1 MSTGTGR
8 IPARQ
13 AWPRLVAA
21 ALVAGV
27 LVLAALALQSASGQD
42 PAPRPGPLAGHRA
55 IVLLLSLGCAVGGGA
70 LTVHHRSSA
79 RGADAVSPV
88 AWRLASAG
96 TVLLPL
102 AAVIVP
108 ITLMWLPA
116 PPAGQ
121 DDKPKAIDPGAHQL
135 PGPAPSQGP
144 SQAPGP
150 APDRQSSTRFDLSQL
165 LAVVGLLL
173 VVLAIVVGAVLLWR
187 RFGHRRREPE
197 SLDLDST
204 EPLTGHAL
212 ADAVDEGR
220 RALHGADVRA
230 AVIACYAAMET
241 SLADSG
247 IVRRASDSPADLLQ
261 RAKATGLLSGPHALV
276 LTALFREAR
285 YSSHPLDPGQLES
298 ARAALDAIAAQLAE
312 HDSRTGQG
320 TARSRTERRTGHR
333 AGVGAR

>member
-8 IPARQ
+8 IPARW
-13 AWPRLVAA
+13 AWPRLVVA
-21 ALVAGV
+21 ALVTGA
-27 LVLAALALQSASGQD
+27 LVLAALALQSASGQG
-42 PAPRPGPLAGHRA
+42 PAPGPGPLAGHRA
-55 IVLLLSLGCAVGGGA
+55 TVLLLSLGCAVGGGV
-70 LTVHHRSSA
+70 LTVHHRTST
-79 RGADAVSPV
+79 RGTDTASPV

-116 PPAGQ
+116 PPAER
-121 DDKPKAIDPGAHQL
+121 DDKPMVIGPGAQ
-135 PGPAPSQGP
+135 PGPVTEPSQGS
-144 SQAPGP
+144 SQTVGP
-150 APDRQSSTRFDLSQL
+150 APDGRSASRFDLSQL
-165 LAVVGLLL
+165 LAVVGVLL
-173 VVLAIVVGAVLLWR
+173 VVLAVVVGAVLLWR

-197 SLDLDST
+197 SLDLGNT
-204 EPLTGHAL
+204 EPLTGRAL

-241 SLADSG
+241 SLTDSG
-247 IVRRASDSPADLLQ
+247 VVRRASDSPSDLLQ
-261 RAKATGLLSGPHALV
+261 RAEATGLLAGPHALA
-276 LTALFREAR
+276 LTVLFREAR
-285 YSSHPLDPGQLES
+285 YSSHPLDSGQLES

-320 TARSRTERRTGHR
+320 TARSRTERRTACR
-333 AGVGAR
+333 AGAGAR